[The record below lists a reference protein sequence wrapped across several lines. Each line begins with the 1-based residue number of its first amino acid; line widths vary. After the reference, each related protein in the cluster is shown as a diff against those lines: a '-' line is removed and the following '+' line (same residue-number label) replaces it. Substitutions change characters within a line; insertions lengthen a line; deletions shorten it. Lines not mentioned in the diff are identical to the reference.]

1 MSVEINNALPTSLL
15 RTCVDHASSQFKP
28 CLLYEPVTFDP
39 KQYNQL
45 FDEELQKV
53 IARTSD
59 PAHHQALER
68 MTGFNWIGY
77 IAASI
82 RHAGF
87 HDQREVQ
94 EKTHD
99 IAVKL
104 LMGTL
109 FKGFDQHTS
118 GPLDLRFK
126 RSVSNAIK
134 NLVEKEK
141 NRKHYIPTVP
151 IDQQCEP
158 SGMMGDDGGEKII
171 RDFRRLV
178 RRRLGQLGVAVLDVR
193 LHGGETKSLV
203 GSPTL
208 GGPGRWSIKRAVQE
222 IKALAREYAVS
233 IRDSEMLRRIERAIA
248 GEKETVAKRRTA
260 MAKQAMV
267 A

>member
-1 MSVEINNALPTSLL
+1 MSVEINNAAPTSLS
-15 RTCVDHASSQFKP
+15 RTCVDHAISQVKP
-28 CLLYEPVTFDP
+28 CLLYEPITFDP

-59 PAHHQALER
+59 PAHRQALESMR
-68 MTGFNWIGY
+68 GFGWMGY
-77 IAASI
+77 IAASV

-87 HDQREVQ
+87 HDQREIQ
-94 EKTHD
+94 EKSHD
-99 IAVKL
+99 VGVKL

-118 GPLDLRFK
+118 GPLDLRYK

-141 NRKHYIPTVP
+141 NRRHYLPTVP

-158 SGMMGDDGGEKII
+158 SGMMSDDGGEKII

-203 GSPTL
+203 GSSTL
-208 GGPGRWSIKRAVQE
+208 GGPGRWSIKRAVQQ
-222 IKALAREYAVS
+222 IKELAQDYAVS
-233 IRDSEMLRRIERAIA
+233 LGDSTLLRSIAKAMARERD
-248 GEKETVAKRRTA
+248 TVAKRRTA

>member
-1 MSVEINNALPTSLL
+1 MSAEINNAAQTSLS
-15 RTCVDHASSQFKP
+15 RTCVDNAISQVKP
-28 CLLYEPVTFDP
+28 CLLYEPITFDP

-59 PAHHQALER
+59 PAHRQALDR
-68 MTGFNWIGY
+68 MHGFNWIGY
-77 IAASI
+77 IAASV

-141 NRKHYIPTVP
+141 NRKHYLPTVP
-151 IDQQCEP
+151 IDQEAEP
-158 SGMMGDDGGEKII
+158 ASMTPEDSGERVIQG
-171 RDFRRLV
+171 FRRLV

-208 GGPGRWSIKRAVQE
+208 GGPGRWSIKRAVQQ
-222 IKALAREYAVS
+222 IKELAQDYAVS
-233 IRDSEMLRRIERAIA
+233 LGDSTLLRSIAKAMARERD
-248 GEKETVAKRRTA
+248 TVAKRRTA